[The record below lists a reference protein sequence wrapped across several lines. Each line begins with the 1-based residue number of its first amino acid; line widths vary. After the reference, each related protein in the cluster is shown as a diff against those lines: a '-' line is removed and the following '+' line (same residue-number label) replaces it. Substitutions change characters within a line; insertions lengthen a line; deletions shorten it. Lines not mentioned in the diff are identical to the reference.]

1 MRIFLPFLLPSISR
15 SDLLIPIITKLAERL
30 LVQAYVGGMGMWKGY
45 NRPLTVG
52 RYMEEEE
59 ERGGRKGLEEERLR

>member
-15 SDLLIPIITKLAERL
+15 SDLLIPIITKLAEKL

-52 RYMEEEE
+52 RYVE